1 MYDPQIQNAIQELS
15 LTGGGASRIRI
26 HLCLAD
32 RIGSSLLTGDAEG
45 GADEGWAET
54 ITRVDPW
61 AA

>member
-1 MYDPQIQNAIQELS
+1 MFDLRIQSEIQELS
-15 LTGGGASRIRI
+15 LIVSRGSRIRI
-26 HLCLAD
+26 HLCVAD

-54 ITRVDPW
+54 STRVDPR